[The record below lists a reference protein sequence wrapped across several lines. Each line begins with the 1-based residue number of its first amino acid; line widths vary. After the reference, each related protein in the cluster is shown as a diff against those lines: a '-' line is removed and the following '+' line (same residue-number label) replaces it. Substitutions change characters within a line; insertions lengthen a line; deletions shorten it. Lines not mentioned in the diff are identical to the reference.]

1 MAIWSDFHS
10 DVAHHVPGCPNPLLD
25 QALCRS
31 AAAFFR
37 RAKVWTVWLEPIT
50 MAGSLQTYELEP
62 PEDTDIVTIQKAT
75 LNGHELPVAAF
86 RLLGKNPETQSQT
99 MRERALISTDR
110 STVSVL
116 LAQPAKTKLEIQ
128 VVITVSQDAKGLPDL
143 HATFYREP
151 IVTGA
156 LHRLLRVP
164 GPFYN
169 AQAAKEALQAYE
181 EALAREQ
188 TQSFQGPLGQM
199 PRAAVGWC

>member
-1 MAIWSDFHS
+1 VAIWSDFHS
-10 DVAHHVPGCPNPLLD
+10 DVAHQVPGCPNPLLD

-31 AAAFFR
+31 AADFFR
-37 RAKVWTVWLEPIT
+37 RTKAWTVWLEPIT
-50 MAGSLQTYELEP
+50 MAGSLQTYELEA
-62 PEDTDIVTIQKAT
+62 PEETDIVSLQKAT
-75 LNGHELPVAAF
+75 LNGHELPLAAF
-86 RLLGKNPETQSQT
+86 RLLSKNPQCQT

-116 LAQPAKTKLEIQ
+116 MAQPAKTKLEIQ
-128 VVITVSQDAKGLPDL
+128 AVITVSQEAKGLPDF

-151 IVTGA
+151 IVAGA
-156 LHRLLRVP
+156 LHRLLRIP

-169 AQAAKEALQAYE
+169 AQAAKEAFQAYE

>member
-31 AAAFFR
+31 ATDFFR
-37 RAKVWTVWLEPIT
+37 RTKAWTVWLEPIT

-62 PEDTDIVTIQKAT
+62 PEDTDIVSLQKAT

-86 RLLGKNPETQSQT
+86 RLVTKNPQSQT

-116 LAQPAKTKLEIQ
+116 MAQPAKTKLDIQ
-128 VVITVSQDAKGLPDL
+128 AVITVSQEAKGLPDL

-151 IVTGA
+151 LVASA
-156 LHRLLRVP
+156 LHRLLRIP

-169 AQAAKEALQAYE
+169 AQAAKEAFQAYE

>member
-86 RLLGKNPETQSQT
+86 RLLSKNPQSQT

-128 VVITVSQDAKGLPDL
+128 AVITVSQEARGLPDL

-151 IVTGA
+151 IVAGA
-156 LHRLLRVP
+156 LFRLHRVP

-181 EALAREQ
+181 QAVAREQ

>member
-37 RAKVWTVWLEPIT
+37 RTKAWTVWLEPIT
-50 MAGSLQTYELEP
+50 MASSLQTYELEA
-62 PEDTDIVTIQKAT
+62 PEDTDIVSLQKAT

-86 RLLGKNPETQSQT
+86 RLLTKNPQSQT
-99 MRERALISTDR
+99 MHERALISTDR

-151 IVTGA
+151 IVAGA

-169 AQAAKEALQAYE
+169 AQAAKEALQAFE
-181 EALAREQ
+181 EAIGREQ

>member
-31 AAAFFR
+31 AADFFR
-37 RAKVWTVWLEPIT
+37 RTKAWTVWLEPIT
-50 MAGSLQTYELEP
+50 MASSLQTYELEA
-62 PEDTDIVTIQKAT
+62 PEDTDIVSLQKAT

-86 RLLGKNPETQSQT
+86 RLLTKNPQSQT

-116 LAQPAKTKLEIQ
+116 MAQPAKTKLDIQ
-128 VVITVSQDAKGLPDL
+128 AVITVSQDARGLPDL

-169 AQAAKEALQAYE
+169 AQAAKEAFQAYE
-181 EALAREQ
+181 EAIGREQ

>member
-1 MAIWSDFHS
+1 VAIWSDFHS

-86 RLLGKNPETQSQT
+86 RLLSKNPQSQT

-128 VVITVSQDAKGLPDL
+128 AVITVSQEARGLPDL

-151 IVTGA
+151 IVAGA
-156 LHRLLRVP
+156 LFRLHRVP

-181 EALAREQ
+181 QAVAREQ

>member
-37 RAKVWTVWLEPIT
+37 RTKAWTVWLEPIT
-50 MAGSLQTYELEP
+50 MAASLQTYELEA

-86 RLLGKNPETQSQT
+86 RLLSKNPQSQT

-151 IVTGA
+151 IVAGA

>member
-1 MAIWSDFHS
+1 VAIWSDFHS

-31 AAAFFR
+31 AADFFR
-37 RAKVWTVWLEPIT
+37 RTKAWTVWLEPIT
-50 MAGSLQTYELEP
+50 MASSLQTYELEA
-62 PEDTDIVTIQKAT
+62 PEDTDIVSLQKAT

-86 RLLGKNPETQSQT
+86 RLLTKNPQSQT

-116 LAQPAKTKLEIQ
+116 MAQPAKTKLDIQ
-128 VVITVSQDAKGLPDL
+128 AVITVSQDARGLPDL

-169 AQAAKEALQAYE
+169 AQAAKEAFQAYE
-181 EALAREQ
+181 EAIGREQ

>member
-10 DVAHHVPGCPNPLLD
+10 GVAHHVPGCPNPLLD

-50 MAGSLQTYELEP
+50 MASSLQTYELEA
-62 PEDTDIVTIQKAT
+62 PEDTDIVSLQKAT

-86 RLLGKNPETQSQT
+86 RLLTKNPQSQT

-116 LAQPAKTKLEIQ
+116 MAQPAKTKLDIQ
-128 VVITVSQDAKGLPDL
+128 AVITVSQEAKGLPDL

-151 IVTGA
+151 IVAGA

-164 GPFYN
+164 GPFYD
-169 AQAAKEALQAYE
+169 AQAAKEALQAFE
-181 EALAREQ
+181 QAVAREQ

>member
-25 QALCRS
+25 QALCSS

-75 LNGHELPVAAF
+75 LNSHELPVAAF
-86 RLLGKNPETQSQT
+86 RLLPKSPQSPT

-116 LAQPAKTKLEIQ
+116 VAQPSKTKLEIQ

-151 IVTGA
+151 IVAGA
-156 LHRLLRVP
+156 LFRLHRVP
-164 GPFYN
+164 GPFYD

-181 EALAREQ
+181 EALAHEQ

>member
-86 RLLGKNPETQSQT
+86 RLLTKNPQSQT

-116 LAQPAKTKLEIQ
+116 VAQPSKTKLEIQ

-151 IVTGA
+151 IVAGA

>member
-86 RLLGKNPETQSQT
+86 RLLTKNPQSQT

-169 AQAAKEALQAYE
+169 AQAAKEALQAFE
-181 EALAREQ
+181 EAIGREQ

>member
-10 DVAHHVPGCPNPLLD
+10 DVAHHVLGCPNPLLD
-25 QALCRS
+25 QALCSS

-62 PEDTDIVTIQKAT
+62 PEDTDIVSLQKAT

-86 RLLGKNPETQSQT
+86 RLLTKNPQSQT

-116 LAQPAKTKLEIQ
+116 MAQPAKTKLEIQ

-169 AQAAKEALQAYE
+169 AQAAKEALQAFE
-181 EALAREQ
+181 EAIGREQ